1 MTKNETDFYFTA
13 RLGVLFSLIFFVL
26 VFLGSCA
33 KNEPKIELIRP
44 QFKVEANEQVSPP
57 AEPRTLIEEIE
68 YVFGD
73 QAELAKKVA
82 FCESSLIPTRR
93 SKISSAKGLFQII
106 DSTFRT
112 FKCSGDPLNY
122 VDNIRCAK
130 TIYDYYGEFG
140 TRGGWEASQKCWSK

>member
-1 MTKNETDFYFTA
+1 MKNETDYYFSA
-13 RLGVLFSLIFFVL
+13 RLGILFSIIFIVL

-44 QFKVEANEQVSPP
+44 FISVETKVQAS
-57 AEPRTLIEEIE
+57 EPKERTLIEEIE

-82 FCESSLIPTRR
+82 FCESSLIPNRQ
-93 SKISSAKGLFQII
+93 SKISSAKGLYQII
-106 DSTFRT
+106 NGTWKS

-130 TIYDYYGEFG
+130 KIYDHYDSFG
-140 TRGGWEASQKCWSK
+140 TSGGWKASFYCWSK

>member
-1 MTKNETDFYFTA
+1 MTKNEDYYFSA
-13 RLGVLFSLIFFVL
+13 RLGVLFIIIFVVL

-33 KNEPKIELIRP
+33 KNEPKIELINP
-44 QFKVEANEQVSPP
+44 FISSVETKVQAS
-57 AEPRTLIEEIE
+57 EPKERTLIEEIE

-82 FCESSLIPTRR
+82 FCESSLIPNRQ
-93 SKISSAKGLFQII
+93 SKISSAKGLYQII
-106 DSTFRT
+106 NGTWKS

-130 TIYDYYGEFG
+130 KIYDHYDSFG
-140 TRGGWEASQKCWSK
+140 TSGGWSASKGCWLK